1 MAKCIVHVNKFLN
14 FEFFENVHMQDFQKM
29 LNTKQIELE
38 SDV

>member
-1 MAKCIVHVNKFLN
+1 MTIVGVKYHVHNML
-14 FEFFENVHMQDFQKM
+14 DFQKM